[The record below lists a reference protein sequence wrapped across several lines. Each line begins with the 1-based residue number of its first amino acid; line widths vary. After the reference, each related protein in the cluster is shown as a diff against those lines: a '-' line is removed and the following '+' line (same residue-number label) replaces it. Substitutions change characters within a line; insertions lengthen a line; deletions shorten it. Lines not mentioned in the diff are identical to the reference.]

1 MDGCP
6 TRPQFIA
13 FPGQTPH
20 ETPVRAL
27 NWRDVRTSADV
38 VIIGGGI
45 VGSSIAY
52 QLTEAGCRNVVVLER
67 ERHQGKGSTEKSM
80 GGVRAQFSTDVSI
93 RMSLFSIPFF
103 RDFEQITGHPSG
115 YRSQGYLFI
124 ATRPAQMSYLR
135 TNYEKQIAAGLKTVQ
150 LISSDKIVEMVP
162 QVRSEDVIGGAFCS
176 TDGFVDPHS
185 VMTGFA
191 LRAVDQ
197 GAEIVCDAFVTGI
210 DRDVKGVA
218 AVRSTKGTVTTR
230 TVVCAAG
237 AWSSHVGELAGV
249 DLPIRPLR
257 RMLVP
262 TEPFDK
268 ISHAAPMTVDMAT
281 GFHFRPEGLGLLMAW
296 NDPEEKPGFKT
307 DFDRAFVEKILAR
320 GVHRFPVLEEAQVN
334 PARGWAGLY
343 EMTPDHHPI
352 LGRVHAVEGF
362 CVAAGFSGHG
372 VMHSPASGKIMA
384 DLILKGTTELIDAR
398 TLDSARFGEDRLI
411 QETSVL

>member
-1 MDGCP
+1 MR
-6 TRPQFIA
+6 TR
-13 FPGQTPH
+13 
-20 ETPVRAL
+20 
-27 NWRDVRTSADV
+27 ADV

-52 QLTEAGCRNVVVLER
+52 QLTSAGCRNVVVLER
-67 ERHQGKGSTEKSM
+67 ESHQGKGSTEKSM

-115 YRSQGYLFI
+115 YKPQGYLFI
-124 ATRPAQMSYLR
+124 ATVPAHMTYLR

-150 LISSDKIVEMVP
+150 LMSSAGIVEMVP

-197 GAEIVCDAFVTGI
+197 GAEIVCDALVTGI
-210 DRDVKGVA
+210 DRDAKGVA
-218 AVRSTKGTVTTR
+218 AVRSAKGTVATR

-237 AWSSHVGELAGV
+237 AWSSHLGQVAGV
-249 DLPIRPLR
+249 DLPIWPLR

-262 TEPFDK
+262 TEPFDR
-268 ISHAAPMTVDMAT
+268 ISHSAPMTVDMAT

-320 GVHRFPVLEEAQVN
+320 GVCRFPVLAEAPVN

-343 EMTPDHHPI
+343 EMTADHHPI
-352 LGRVHAVEGF
+352 LGTVPSLEGF
-362 CVAAGFSGHG
+362 WVAAGFSGHG
-372 VMHSPASGKIMA
+372 VMHSPATGKIMA
-384 DLILKGTTELIDAR
+384 DLILTGATELIDAR
-398 TLDSARFGEDRLI
+398 MLDCARFSECRLI
-411 QETSVL
+411 EETSVL

>member
-1 MDGCP
+1 MR
-6 TRPQFIA
+6 TR
-13 FPGQTPH
+13 
-20 ETPVRAL
+20 
-27 NWRDVRTSADV
+27 ADV

-52 QLTEAGCRNVVVLER
+52 QLTSAGCRNVVVLER
-67 ERHQGKGSTEKSM
+67 ESHQGKGSTEKSM

-115 YRSQGYLFI
+115 YKPQGYLFI
-124 ATRPAQMSYLR
+124 ATVPAHMTYLR

-150 LISSDKIVEMVP
+150 LMSSAGIVEMVP

-197 GAEIVCDAFVTGI
+197 GAEIVCDALVTGI
-210 DRDVKGVA
+210 DRDAKGVA
-218 AVRSTKGTVTTR
+218 AVRSAKGTVATR

-237 AWSSHVGELAGV
+237 AWSSHLGQVAGV
-249 DLPIRPLR
+249 DLPIWPLR

-262 TEPFDK
+262 TEPFDR
-268 ISHAAPMTVDMAT
+268 ISHSAPMTVDMAT

-307 DFDRAFVEKILAR
+307 DFYRAFVEKILAR
-320 GVHRFPVLEEAQVN
+320 GVCRFPVLAEAPVN

-343 EMTPDHHPI
+343 EMTADHHPI
-352 LGRVHAVEGF
+352 LGTVPSLEGF
-362 CVAAGFSGHG
+362 WVAAGFSGHG
-372 VMHSPASGKIMA
+372 VMHSPATGKIMA
-384 DLILKGTTELIDAR
+384 DLILTGATELIDAR
-398 TLDSARFGEDRLI
+398 MLDCARFSECRLI
-411 QETSVL
+411 EETSVL